1 MKKDTDK
8 EKKNTP
14 KEKKGPAAPAFNLSK
29 KQKIWLGI
37 ATVILLLLLL
47 VLAFFILK
55 RAVFENNRHFI
66 ISAVKIDTQGKRS
79 SYWNDPLQA
88 ESRSIELAKEIEI
101 KPGIDNLFAQDLAAK
116 RKLLLEKHPEMEDV
130 QLIPILPDILQIR
143 IRERLPVARLDA
155 TTYLIDKDS
164 HIFASEYY
172 AIAPALPSIKDET
185 HPESFAPGQQATG
198 SGIKF
203 LMQFIRMMGEQEI
216 QFHVVSAKI
225 MEHSKGN
232 ENLGLRI
239 EAHLKRNDNDF
250 ECQRVVFSYPE
261 GIEMLRMQA
270 RALKA
275 YALERNRKI
284 LKVYDARYGVE
295 KP

>member
-1 MKKDTDK
+1 MKKDTEK
-8 EKKNTP
+8 TKKNSAT
-14 KEKKGPAAPAFNLSK
+14 EKGTTAWSFNLSK
-29 KQKIWLGI
+29 KQKIWLGV
-37 ATVILLLLLL
+37 ATMILLLLLL
-47 VLAFFILK
+47 ILAFFLLK

-88 ESRSIELAKEIEI
+88 ESRANELTKEIEV
-101 KPGIDNLFAQDLAAK
+101 KPGADNLLTMDFAKK
-116 RKLLLEKHPEMEDV
+116 RELLLEKHPEMEDV
-130 QLIPILPDILQIR
+130 QLIPVLPDILRIR
-143 IRERLPVARLDA
+143 IRERFPVARLDS
-155 TTYLIDKDS
+155 TTYLIDKNCR
-164 HIFASEYY
+164 IFSSEFYT
-172 AIAPALPSIKDET
+172 IAPALPSIKDET
-185 HPESFAPGQQATG
+185 HSEPFTPGMQTKG

-203 LMQFIRMMGEQEI
+203 LMQFIRLMEEREI
-216 QFHVVSAKI
+216 QFQVVSAKI

-239 EAHLKRNDNDF
+239 EAHLKRNDNNF
-250 ECQRVVFSYPE
+250 ECQRVIFSYPE
-261 GIEMLRMQA
+261 GIEILRVQA
-270 RALKA
+270 RLLKA